1 MQISINV
8 HRFFKNS
15 NPKADSAV
23 KFNFRFNFKFAKRLE
38 IFTFLWYDYIRIEFR
53 STAETAEL

>member
-1 MQISINV
+1 MQILINV

-15 NPKADSAV
+15 RHKADSAV

-38 IFTFLWYDYIRIEFR
+38 IFTFL
-53 STAETAEL
+53 